1 MEYTFSWSAFF
12 AGMVIMII
20 GAIFTVYHQKV
31 ADNLGG
37 GVADYEKYKLA
48 GIIACAVGL
57 LVMLNLVNLIL
68 YFLIGSL
75 FKL

>member
-1 MEYTFSWSAFF
+1 
-12 AGMVIMII
+12 MVIMII

>member
-20 GAIFTVYHQKV
+20 CAIFTVYHQKV